1 MLHSAKKVKG
11 YAVVAT
17 DGKVGTV
24 DDLYFDDSRWTM
36 RYLVVD
42 TGGWLSG
49 RRVLIPPAS
58 LAAGG
63 WNGKDKTLQLT
74 LTQQQI
80 RDSPGIE
87 NTKPVSRQNE
97 AEIHQYYGY
106 PEYWS
111 GPYLWGYEMFP
122 GVIDP
127 TLQESAPQREAQ
139 QQATH
144 EGDDLHLRSCR
155 EVIGYDIRTT
165 DDHIG
170 HVADFLFDEQDW
182 SIQLM
187 VVDTRNWWP
196 GKHVLVSPQ
205 RIDGVDWESGAVQV
219 RVSRAELESGPEYD
233 SMQPPQPV
241 PPERLQ
247 QIYRQV
253 GQPPD
258 WP

>member
-1 MLHSAKKVKG
+1 MLHSAKKMRG
-11 YAVVAT
+11 YTVVAV
-17 DGKVGTV
+17 DGKAGTV
-24 DDLYFDDSRWTM
+24 DDLYFDDSRWAM

-63 WNGKDKTLQLT
+63 WNDTDQTLQLT

-80 RDSPGIE
+80 RDSPDTE
-87 NTKPVSRQNE
+87 NDKPVSRQHE
-97 AEIHQYYGY
+97 TEIHQYYGY

-122 GVIDP
+122 GMIDP
-127 TLQESAPQREAQ
+127 ALLEDAPQREARQ
-139 QQATH
+139 SAAHQ
-144 EGDDLHLRSCR
+144 GDDLHLRSCR
-155 EVIGYDIRTT
+155 EVIGYDIRAT
-165 DDHIG
+165 DDRIG
-170 HVADFLFDEQDW
+170 HVADFLFDERDW

-205 RIDGVDWESGAVQV
+205 RIDGVDWESGEVRV
-219 RVSRAELESGPEYD
+219 RVSRAELERGPEYD
-233 SMQPPQPV
+233 SMRPPQPV
-241 PPERLQ
+241 PPEQLQ
-247 QIYRQV
+247 QVYRQV
-253 GQPPD
+253 DRPLDLP
-258 WP
+258 